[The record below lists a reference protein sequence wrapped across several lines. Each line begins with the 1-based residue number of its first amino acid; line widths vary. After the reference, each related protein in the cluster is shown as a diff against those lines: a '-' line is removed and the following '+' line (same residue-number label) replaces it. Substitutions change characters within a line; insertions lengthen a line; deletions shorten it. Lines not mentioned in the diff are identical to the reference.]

1 MILLILHNS
10 ITSWAGAAKITEH
23 QATAVTPKV
32 FSKKKLENSGET
44 KTPKG
49 DKYEVSWPYPCYHFY
64 PGLFHWSCRA
74 LSPDRALMLWWVSMG
89 TAVPWPRWHWHI
101 WASALVPRAL
111 RGLGTL
117 AGPDPLSVGFDH
129 LFFLIKVALGHSPVI
144 ARVFQTP
151 GWKQTPIKLSGS
163 AKFKRWNK
171 WIFTHYKNKIN
182 ILLWHKVPEKL
193 ASKSRCDVLPVS

>member
-1 MILLILHNS
+1 MNEFLCSFSSVIRWAWLRSTERMTYLYHRRERVFGKDGLDLLSWIMILLILHNS

-49 DKYEVSWPYPCYHFY
+49 DKYEEVSWPYPCYHFY

-101 WASALVPRAL
+101 WASALVPQAL

-117 AGPDPLSVGFDH
+117 AGPDPQSVGFDH
-129 LFFLIKVALGHSPVI
+129 LFI
-144 ARVFQTP
+144 
-151 GWKQTPIKLSGS
+151 LS
-163 AKFKRWNK
+163 R
-171 WIFTHYKNKIN
+171 
-182 ILLWHKVPEKL
+182 
-193 ASKSRCDVLPVS
+193 